1 MEKVEFLMEDCLT
14 VANLN
19 AKQNMHLRNLKFNY
33 HGLNYTANLNA
44 KQNMHLRNLKFNYHG
59 LNYTATYTVKIMAAC
74 ACTTV
79 YLGLVRPYCSNEL
92 SNSSNR
98 VSKASRLL

>member
-1 MEKVEFLMEDCLT
+1 MEKVEFLMEDCLR

-19 AKQNMHLRNLKFNY
+19 AKQKMHLRNLKFNY
-33 HGLNYTANLNA
+33 HGLND
-44 KQNMHLRNLKFNYHG
+44 
-59 LNYTATYTVKIMAAC
+59 TATYTVKITAAC
-74 ACTTV
+74 ACTTA

-92 SNSSNR
+92 TSISSNR